1 MKLSVLIPVYNEE
14 KTVLEVIRRVRACG
28 VPELELIVVNDCSQD
43 GTRRLLDALPPS
55 PGLIIV
61 HHPYNQGKGAAIRT
75 AQARVTGDVAVIQ
88 DADLEYDPD
97 EFPRLLAP
105 IAEGRADAVFG
116 SRFSGSETR
125 VDSCWHY
132 LGNKLL
138 TLASNVCSNLWLTD
152 METCHKMI
160 RADLFKSFRL
170 ECNRFG
176 IEPELT
182 AKLSRTHCRIYEM
195 PIAYHPRGF
204 DEGKKI
210 GWKDGVA
217 AFWYIF
223 KYNFLA

>member
-14 KTVLEVIRRVRACG
+14 KTVLDVIRRVRACG

-55 PGLIIV
+55 PDLIIV
-61 HHPYNQGKGAAIRT
+61 HHPHNQGKGAAIRT

-88 DADLEYDPD
+88 DADLEYDPE
-97 EFPRLLAP
+97 EFPRLLTP

-116 SRFSGSETR
+116 SRFSGSEIR
-125 VDSCWHY
+125 VDTCWHY

-138 TLASNVCSNLWLTD
+138 TLTSNVCSNLWLTD
-152 METCHKMI
+152 METCYKMI

-182 AKLSRTHCRIYEM
+182 AKLARTHCRIYEL
-195 PIAYHPRGF
+195 PIAYHARGF

-223 KYNFLA
+223 KYNLLA